1 MKNDKPHSIQ
11 KYWFILLCWFTSPML
26 LKTFLGITISKEVLA
41 FGFVPAYWLFVLIAA
56 FREGRW
62 FDAYLEKHYPYEWK
76 REKGLYQ
83 KSLQERRV
91 RGFWQIKDGPL
102 FTFAPAD
109 DEDWNKVKDDAR
121 GVVDFVLGSFFA
133 SGVFCVLY
141 LIVGILD

>member
-1 MKNDKPHSIQ
+1 MKRKQHVSKKLEALPKLCYNSR
-11 KYWFILLCWFTSPML
+11 ILKNYHKGRL
-26 LKTFLGITISKEVLA
+26 LF
-41 FGFVPAYWLFVLIAA
+41 
-56 FREGRW
+56 
-62 FDAYLEKHYPYEWK
+62 YEWK